1 MGFEHTNK
9 KGVKYYLHARGKLM
23 FFSKDS
29 KDSINLPP
37 NMTVVENERTGLPMV
52 KKKA

>member
-9 KGVKYYLHARGKLM
+9 RGVKYFLHARGRLM
-23 FFSKDS
+23 FFSKKPEESVD
-29 KDSINLPP
+29 LPP
-37 NMTVVENERTGLPMV
+37 NMTIVENERTGLPMV